1 MGVESRVKEARRQRD
16 PEVELSSPHLCVE
29 SRVPH
34 MGQCHLHLGSS
45 HLNQLN
51 LETPSLLCPEV
62 CLFDDSRS
70 FHINHHKS
78 ILSI

>member
-34 MGQCHLHLGSS
+34 MGRCHLHLGSS
-45 HLNQLN
+45 HLN
-51 LETPSLLCPEV
+51 
-62 CLFDDSRS
+62 
-70 FHINHHKS
+70 
-78 ILSI
+78 